1 MKRKAEKENQGII
14 ERFCSASE
22 RTARVSLILAA
33 AIVVGTIGTVSVA
46 AIRSNTASIIPS
58 DNVELNAAQDY
69 LAQVAM
75 QAETGTEA
83 TTEETAASDET
94 EITDETRET
103 KRGGLTGDHV
113 VDVKNLKSLSNEDLV
128 KAIKQ
133 GKVKAIDVKTIKK
146 DQSQNTKPVHHGST
160 GNAPTPTKKPTP
172 VPTNKPTPTMAPI
185 TVVNYEL
192 GMDISQFQ
200 GNIDW
205 KKVKADGIKFAFI
218 RCGGR
223 GYTKGACYDD
233 TKFVQN
239 IKNAKAAGVK
249 VGVYFFSQAITALE
263 AVEEASITLDKI
275 KGYGI
280 DLPVVMDWETGT
292 GYRTWKLK
300 GQDFANVLEAYCSM
314 IAQAGYTPAVY
325 LNTSDINDR
334 LGKYS
339 GQILGKYKL
348 WYAYPYS
355 CYDPS
360 SKSFR
365 SNYYQ
370 TGDTVPP
377 RSFGYE
383 YWQYSWHGRVKGI
396 SGDVDLNIKILGKTT
411 LTAPVINIPNKNIT
425 STVGETINPLNGVT
439 AKTSQGATTTN
450 SLSYAIKNAAGE
462 TVTLDQAKNAVGKYV
477 ITYTY
482 KDYFRG
488 SVTATANWEVKQGS
502 GTTVT
507 STPVPTQGGQG
518 GATPTPVPTQG
529 GNTTVTP
536 TTAPSVTNTPTPT
549 PKPTD
554 TPAPTATSTPKPTPK
569 PTATATPKPADPS
582 KPENNDNQGTT

>member
-1 MKRKAEKENQGII
+1 MKRKAENEKQSLI

-69 LAQVAM
+69 LAQVSM
-75 QAETGTEA
+75 QAATSDTAE
-83 TTEETAASDET
+83 TTEETSSSDET
-94 EITDETRET
+94 GADITDETRET

-223 GYTKGACYDD
+223 GYSKGACYDD

-411 LTAPVINIPNKNIT
+411 LTAPVINITNKNIT
-425 STVGETINPLNGVT
+425 SNVGENINPLNGVS

-462 TVTLDQAKNAVGKYV
+462 TVTLDQAKGTAGKYV

-502 GTTVT
+502 GSTVTPEPTQSGQGST
-507 STPVPTQGGQG
+507 STP
-518 GATPTPVPTQG
+518 TPTPSQS
-529 GNTTVTP
+529 GNPTVTP
-536 TTAPSVTNTPTPT
+536 TTAPAVTNTPAPTSKPTDPPAPTATPT
-549 PKPTD
+549 PKP
-554 TPAPTATSTPKPTPK
+554 A
-569 PTATATPKPADPS
+569 ATATPKPTEAP
-582 KPENNDNQGTT
+582 KPENTESQGA

>member
-1 MKRKAEKENQGII
+1 LKRKAENENQSLI

-69 LAQVAM
+69 LAQVSM
-75 QAETGTEA
+75 QAAASDTAE
-83 TTEETAASDET
+83 TTEETSSSDET
-94 EITDETRET
+94 GADITDETRET

-172 VPTNKPTPTMAPI
+172 VPTNKPTPTVAPI

-223 GYTKGACYDD
+223 GYSKGACYDD

-396 SGDVDLNIKILGKTT
+396 GGDVDLNIKILGKTT
-411 LTAPVINIPNKNIT
+411 LTAPVINITNKNIT
-425 STVGETINPLNGVT
+425 SNVGENINPLNGVS

-462 TVTLDQAKNAVGKYV
+462 TVTLDQAKGTAGKYV

-554 TPAPTATSTPKPTPK
+554 TPAPTATSTPKPA
-569 PTATATPKPADPS
+569 ATATPKPTEAP
-582 KPENNDNQGTT
+582 KPENTESQGA